1 MTTDRISKEGPA
13 RRSGRTVRMFGRSVT
28 VGRFSGLV
36 VCLAGL
42 LVATLGVVAVGALSG
57 SSRSSNASHGTRSV
71 SSRATSSLRPK
82 SSRSRRSSTS
92 APAPTQADAP
102 DFPTQGG
109 AQNGYGNFNAV
120 SCASSSTCFAV
131 GADNSGN
138 GIASTSSNGGA
149 TWTSSTLPSG
159 TPDAG
164 SVRNSV

>member
-1 MTTDRISKEGPA
+1 VTTDPSPLDGAAKISK
-13 RRSGRTVRMFGRSVT
+13 RTMRILGRSLT
-28 VGRFSGLV
+28 IGELTI
-36 VCLAGL
+36 CLAGL
-42 LVATLGVVAVGALSG
+42 LVATVGAMAIDAHLTAGHSSHAGHGSG
-57 SSRSSNASHGTRSV
+57 SSL
-71 SSRATSSLRPK
+71 SSRGASPRRNSA
-82 SSRSRRSSTS
+82 RSRRSAIS

-159 TPDAG
+159 G